1 MCVRASVS
9 QRRCPGQ
16 LAHPKAPAWVTVTV
30 RNWDLALLRTPV
42 GEYQFLRIRGIL
54 VSTGGVVGDPLP
66 DLEVGS
72 DQVGRRR
79 QSSSSPAI
87 ASHSSPVRHSPGAP
101 TL

>member
-1 MCVRASVS
+1 MKTAPVCVRVSVS

-16 LAHPKAPAWVTVTV
+16 RAHSKAHTTVTV
-30 RNWDLALLRTPV
+30 SVRNWVLDTRRIPV
-42 GEYQFLRIRGIL
+42 GEYQFLHIRGIL

-79 QSSSSPAI
+79 QSPSSPAI
-87 ASHSSPVRHSPGAP
+87 ASHTSPV
-101 TL
+101 